1 MERDFFVF
9 MAKRSNIFRPLSF
22 VPQGALYFL
31 LFTFYFSLPS
41 CTFNPPLQGK
51 GIEALHGEWQ
61 QDTSALQKKLVNYT
75 LYHYKF
81 DCDSFFVQIKTFSK
95 VNYGDD
101 TCMRSGHWA
110 EYAKGAYVL
119 RHDTLRLQGLF
130 CTANYQYKNEGG
142 CFRSGY
148 YDEHFIILKKT
159 DSVYQFTNTSSVTPF
174 TVHLETRNT
183 CNPKAL

>member
-1 MERDFFVF
+1 MLT
-9 MAKRSNIFRPLSF
+9 RSKVFRPFSF
-22 VPQGALYFL
+22 VPQWGFCL
-31 LFTFYFSLPS
+31 LLCTFYFALPS
-41 CTFNPPLQGK
+41 CTFNPPLQGN
-51 GIEALHGEWQ
+51 GVEALQGEWQ
-61 QDTSALQKKLVNYT
+61 QDTSALQKKLVSYT

-101 TCMRSGHWA
+101 TCMSSGHWA

-130 CTANYQYKNEGG
+130 CTSNYQYKNEGG

-148 YDEHFIILKKT
+148 YDEHFKILRKT
-159 DSVYQFTNTSSVTPF
+159 DSTYQFTSTASVNPF
-174 TVHLETRNT
+174 TIHLEKKNT

>member
-1 MERDFFVF
+1 MI
-9 MAKRSNIFRPLSF
+9 KRSNVFRPSSF
-22 VPQGALYFL
+22 ILLPKAPLLLLAALL
-31 LFTFYFSLPS
+31 LLIYAS

-51 GIEALHGEWQ
+51 GVEALHGEWQ
-61 QDTSALQKKLVNYT
+61 QDTSDLQKKLVNYT

-148 YDEHFIILKKT
+148 YDEHFTIAKKT

-174 TVHLETRNT
+174 TVHLEKRNT